1 MRSLFKRAAVAVVLT
16 FPVAALGTA
25 GHAAWIKGNGLSC
38 DQACT
43 NAGWS
48 PLISGYYNRG
58 HPFYVCAGN
67 ARKEGLR
74 GGYNLRPKW
83 SRYCVVGWGGKEVF
97 ETDYVCLCQRGGI
110 LGKRGLVR

>member
-1 MRSLFKRAAVAVVLT
+1 MISALRRV
-16 FPVAALGTA
+16 ALGFVLGIPMLA
-25 GHAAWIKGNGLSC
+25 APAHAAWIQGKGLSC

-48 PLISGYYNRG
+48 PVISGYYNRG

-67 ARKEGLR
+67 AAGEGFR

-83 SRYCVVGWGGKEVF
+83 SRHCIVGYGGRERF
-97 ETDYVCLCQRGGI
+97 ESNYVCLCQRGGI
-110 LGKRGLVR
+110 LRKSLPVQ